1 VKQRSLVL
9 VSLVSILL
17 YASAVSASASGQVS
31 LAKARS
37 LIGTLYFNEAQ
48 AYQVSSSAGWKY
60 DYAHNYPGVSTKAA
74 FMKCAATRSDKG
86 FSVTP
91 NLSNIAVVKGW
102 KIPQGIG
109 THLGG
114 TVPKGVTFVV
124 HETESLPGYSSA
136 KTTAHVTIL
145 NGKAY
150 YYNEP
155 CGVASATTTT
165 VPNENAGS
173 SNFSRGYPLPS
184 QVDAALVKLFKSQGR
199 TVTYHTCSYFAPNL
213 GPFTIAVSKSM
224 GSGTTTSRERDTQT
238 GHSVGRTTR
247 VGSLLSTSE
256 AIFECCQEQ
265 VKRNWG

>member
-1 VKQRSLVL
+1 MKCRMVREMGEVGNVKQRALVL

-17 YASAVSASASGQVS
+17 CASALSAGASSKVS
-31 LAKARS
+31 LPKARS

-74 FMKCAATRSDKG
+74 FMKCAATHSDKG

-114 TVPKGVTFVV
+114 TVPKGVTYLV
-124 HETESLPGYSSA
+124 HETESLPGYTSIKNA
-136 KTTAHVTIL
+136 AHVTIL
-145 NGKAY
+145 KGKAY

-155 CGVASATTTT
+155 CGVASTTTTT
-165 VPNENAGS
+165 VANENAGS

-184 QVDAALVKLFKSQGR
+184 QVDASLVKLFKSQGR

-213 GPFTIAVSKSM
+213 GPPPVYDCSFKVDGVWHDNIQ
-224 GSGTTTSRERDTQT
+224 GT
-238 GHSVGRTTR
+238 GHPDGTFSWQDD
-247 VGSLLSTSE
+247 TSG
-256 AIFECCQEQ
+256 
-265 VKRNWG
+265 VTPLN